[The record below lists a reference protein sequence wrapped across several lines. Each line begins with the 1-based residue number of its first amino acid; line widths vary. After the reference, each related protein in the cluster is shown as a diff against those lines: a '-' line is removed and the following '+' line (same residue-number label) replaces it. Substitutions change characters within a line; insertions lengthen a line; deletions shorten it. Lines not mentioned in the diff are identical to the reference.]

1 MKQYMKS
8 VMTMAA
14 MLLFTLGAWADP
26 TVTIIK
32 QLNGT
37 VTTSSGDVTYAFDN
51 DVCVLTVTPAN
62 GYYVTEEYITAY
74 ATVTGAEAQGRT
86 RQPNINEHLLEMSAD
101 ENNGD
106 PSGVTKYLIY
116 P

>member
-51 DVCVLTVTPAN
+51 DVCVLVN
-62 GYYVTEEYITAY
+62 KSEYFWHNPF
-74 ATVTGAEAQGRT
+74 V
-86 RQPNINEHLLEMSAD
+86 LLFIRHKD
-101 ENNGD
+101 RN
-106 PSGVTKYLIY
+106 YF
-116 P
+116 